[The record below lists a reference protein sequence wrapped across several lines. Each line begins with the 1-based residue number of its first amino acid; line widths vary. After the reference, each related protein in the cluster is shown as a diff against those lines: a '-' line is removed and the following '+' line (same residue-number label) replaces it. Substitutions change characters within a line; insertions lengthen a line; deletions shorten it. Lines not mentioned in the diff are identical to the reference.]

1 MNREAL
7 KEQEISGALLKEN
20 ARLRA
25 GIKRIRD
32 ALDDMSL
39 KTKPPATQVLLAIAS
54 LCTKLLAGEAID
66 D

>member
-25 GIKRIRD
+25 GIDLILTVAIR
-32 ALDDMSL
+32 LRCE
-39 KTKPPATQVLLAIAS
+39 TIVV